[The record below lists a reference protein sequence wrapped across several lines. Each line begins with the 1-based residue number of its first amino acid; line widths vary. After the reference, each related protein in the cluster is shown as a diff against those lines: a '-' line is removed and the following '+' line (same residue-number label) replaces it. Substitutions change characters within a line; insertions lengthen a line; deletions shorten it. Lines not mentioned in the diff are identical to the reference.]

1 MEIRF
6 KEAPFFLSEEQI
18 AWVKSTLA
26 DMTEQEK
33 IRQLFCLVV
42 YDDDEA
48 YCRYISEEICP
59 GGVMGRVM
67 SPDVCA
73 NAVALLQKHSKIPLL
88 IAANLEA
95 GGNGIVS
102 GGTAVCRPIQAAA
115 TGDTEFARR
124 LGEVCGVQGNAA
136 GANWSFAPIVD
147 IDYNWRNPI
156 TNFRTFGSNP
166 ETVASMGEAY
176 VTEIQRHGVAACIK
190 HFPGDGCDERD
201 QHVSPSVNSLSC
213 EEWDKTYGRVY
224 LHCIQAGAMSV
235 MVGHIMQPAYTR
247 YFAPETADGDMLP
260 ASINPALVTGLL
272 RERLGFNGLVVT
284 DSTAMAGISLSMPR
298 DKMVPMTIAAGCD
311 MFLFTKNLE
320 EDILFMERGYQNGVF
335 SKERLDAAVTRI
347 LAMKAA
353 LGLPEKQMRGE
364 LAPNAEQL
372 LRAIKEPLYKSWEKE
387 CANRAITLVKEEKGV
402 FPITPARFPRI
413 LFCPLDK
420 NGNNANE
427 KTPNGKLMRA
437 LEKAGF
443 EVTVFEAQNVT
454 EGNMVSVDEM
464 TARYDMILY
473 SAMVRARY
481 QPVARI
487 EWSAPQ
493 GANIPTLCHTIPTV
507 FISLESP
514 YHLVD
519 VPQVRTY
526 INCYNGTQAVID
538 ALMEK
543 LMGRSPF
550 TGISPVDAFCGKW
563 DAAVSF
569 GPKIDFEKYN
579 GKGER
584 SSCV

>member
-1 MEIRF
+1 MKPRL
-6 KEAPFFLSEEQI
+6 KDKPFYLNDGQI
-18 AWVKSTLA
+18 SWVQETLA
-26 DMTEQEK
+26 SMTVREK
-33 IRQLFCLVV
+33 LHQLFCLVT
-42 YDDDEA
+42 YSDDEE
-48 YCRYISEEICP
+48 YCKYLGETVRP

-67 SPDVCA
+67 KLEQCA
-73 NAVALLQKHSKIPLL
+73 AAVAALQRRSRIPLL

-102 GGTAVCRPIQAAA
+102 GGTAVCRPMQAAA
-115 TGDTEFARR
+115 TGDVEFARR
-124 LGEVCGVQGNAA
+124 LGEVCGVQGSAA
-136 GANWSFAPIVD
+136 GVNWSFAPIID

-156 TNFRTFGSNP
+156 TNFRTFGSDV

-176 VTEIQRHGVAACIK
+176 VRELQRHGVAACIK

-213 EEWDKTYGRVY
+213 EEWDRSFGEVY
-224 LHCIQAGAMSV
+224 RRCIEAGAMSV

-247 YFAPETADGDMLP
+247 RFAPETTDAQMLP
-260 ASINPALVTGLL
+260 ASVNPALVTELL
-272 RERLGFNGLVVT
+272 RKQLGFNGVVVT
-284 DSTAMAGISLSMPR
+284 DSTAMAGISLVMPR
-298 DKMVPMTIAAGCD
+298 NEMIPLTIAAGCD

-320 EDILFMERGYQNGVF
+320 EDLSFMEQGYEKGILTDA
-335 SKERLDAAVTRI
+335 RLDEAVTRI

-353 LGLPEKQMRGE
+353 LGLPERQIEGL
-364 LAPNAEQL
+364 LAPDAERL
-372 LRAIKEPLYKSWEKE
+372 KEVIREPIYRQWERE
-387 CANRAITLVKEEKGV
+387 CADRAITLVKEEKGI
-402 FPITPARFPRI
+402 FPITPQRFPRV

-420 NGNNANE
+420 NGNNADE
-427 KTPNGKLMRA
+427 KSANGKFLKA
-437 LEKAGF
+437 LENAGF

-454 EGNMVSVDEM
+454 EGNMTSVNEWQE
-464 TARYDMILY
+464 RYDLIVY

-487 EWSAPQ
+487 DWSSPQ

-507 FISLESP
+507 FVSLESP

-526 INCYNGTQAVID
+526 INCYNGTQSVID

-543 LMGRSPF
+543 LMGKSEF
-550 TGISPVDAFCGKW
+550 TGISPVDPFCGKW

-569 GPKIDFEKYN
+569 GPRINFEKYDKRGN
-579 GKGER
+579 RDEND
-584 SSCV
+584 